1 LQSSP
6 KTTLKEGA
14 YHGGVTGVPVL
25 LSVRHPLARTVAN
38 DRTKRI
44 CLLGDSAM
52 LSENTMQR
60 LALTFL
66 AIGLMSVT
74 AVAQSSTKAHCPRG
88 YDLIGT
94 VCQNSSTGDVV
105 LPE

>member
-1 LQSSP
+1 MLLIERDYASS
-6 KTTLKEGA
+6 KT
-14 YHGGVTGVPVL
+14 
-25 LSVRHPLARTVAN
+25 
-38 DRTKRI
+38 
-44 CLLGDSAM
+44 
-52 LSENTMQR
+52 SENKMQR

-74 AVAQSSTKAHCPRG
+74 AVAQSSTKTHCPKG
-88 YDLIGT
+88 FDLIGT